1 MRILIFN
8 CGSSSAKFELLD
20 LEVRQG
26 RRVRLLGRGNI
37 ERIGESGTDA
47 LLVDESGAESK
58 IAVEARDHGEAA
70 MFAIS
75 WLEGQTRRQKLKV
88 DATAH
93 RIVHGGPNVY
103 GPAILDDTIAKE
115 IEAATPFAPL
125 HNPPALSAIEAVKRR
140 LPGVPAIVLTD
151 TAFHRDLPDRA
162 RNYAIPRELS
172 RRHGIRRFGFH
183 GIGHAWMMDRY
194 IEMTGIDAV
203 AANLITLHLGAG
215 CSATAIRAGKSVDTS
230 MGLTP
235 LEGLM
240 MATRSGDLDPAIV
253 RLLCERENLTPA
265 QVEEILNHKS
275 GLLGVSGVSRDVRDV
290 TAASARGDRDAAL
303 AIEMFAY
310 RARKYIG
317 QYLAIEGRTR
327 AILFGGGIGEHADEI
342 RARICA
348 GLEQFGIVVD
358 ADRNRAANAR
368 EFRFSADGSAID
380 LYVIPL
386 DEELYI
392 ARAAAAV
399 LGSRGPA

>member
-1 MRILIFN
+1 VRILIFN

-20 LEVRQG
+20 LEVTQG
-26 RRVRLLGRGNI
+26 RRGRLLGRGNI

-47 LLVDESGAESK
+47 LLVDESGTESK
-58 IAVEARDHGEAA
+58 IAVNARDHGEAA

-75 WLEGQTRRQKLKV
+75 WLEGQTRQQKLKV

-162 RNYAIPRELS
+162 RNYAIPRELA

-203 AANLITLHLGAG
+203 AANLVTLHLGAG

-348 GLEQFGIVVD
+348 GLEHLGIVVD
-358 ADRNRAANAR
+358 ADRNRAANAH

-399 LGSRGPA
+399 LGSRAPA

>member
-20 LEVRQG
+20 LEVTQG
-26 RRVRLLGRGNI
+26 RRGRLLGRGNI

-58 IAVEARDHGEAA
+58 IAVDAGNHGEAA

-75 WLEGQTRRQKLKV
+75 WLESQTRRQKLKV

-125 HNPPALSAIEAVKRR
+125 HNPAALSAIEAVKRR

-194 IEMTGIDAV
+194 IEITGIDAV

-240 MATRSGDLDPAIV
+240 MATRSGDLDPAIM

-348 GLEQFGIVVD
+348 GLEHLGIVVD

-368 EFRFSADGSAID
+368 DFRFSADGSAID

-392 ARAAAAV
+392 ARAAASV
-399 LGSRGPA
+399 LGSRAPA